1 MAFSSYSNSSLP
13 LFPDHFRWLG
23 YIAIL
28 GGLFSGYF
36 YFWGGRPAFF
46 EIPVF
51 AVVTSYAETR
61 WFVFAKTN
69 ALDEIA
75 VVSIL
80 IGLMLVA
87 FSKERNEDRRLDRIR
102 IRSLFYSVYA
112 TISIWILLYLTV
124 FGWPTI
130 ILSAGIF
137 ILFLLTY
144 ILIFKS
150 SLIRLRR
157 SDRYSDERFEGT
169 SLKFP

>member
-1 MAFSSYSNSSLP
+1 MAVSDPSKSSLP
-13 LFPDHFRWLG
+13 LFPYRSRWGG
-23 YIAIL
+23 YVAIL
-28 GGLFSGYF
+28 AGLFSGYL

-69 ALDEIA
+69 ALDEMA
-75 VVSIL
+75 VVFIL
-80 IGLMLVA
+80 AGLMLIA
-87 FSKERNEDRRLDRIR
+87 FSKERNEDRRLDQIR

-144 ILIFKS
+144 ILIFNS

-157 SDRYSDERFEGT
+157 SGRYADGQLEGT

>member
-1 MAFSSYSNSSLP
+1 MAFSNYSKSSLP
-13 LFPDHFRWLG
+13 LFPDRFGWLG

-28 GGLFSGYF
+28 GGLFSGYL

-75 VVSIL
+75 VVFIL
-80 IGLMLVA
+80 VGLMLIA
-87 FSKERNEDRRLDRIR
+87 FSKERYEDQRFDRIR

-112 TISIWILLYLTV
+112 TILIWIIMYLTV
-124 FGWPTI
+124 FGWPII

-150 SLIRLRR
+150 TLIRLRR
-157 SDRYSDERFEGT
+157 SDRFSDERFEGT